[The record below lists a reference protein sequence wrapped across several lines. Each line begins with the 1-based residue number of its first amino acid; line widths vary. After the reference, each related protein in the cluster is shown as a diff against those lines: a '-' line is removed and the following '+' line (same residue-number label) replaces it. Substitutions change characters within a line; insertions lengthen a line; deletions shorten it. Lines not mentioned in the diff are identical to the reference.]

1 MVGWDRIALT
11 KIQKF
16 LGWNTLFYKL
26 LLVKIVKKLVGSSIQ
41 ILNSRSE
48 SRSSTQIPTL
58 QYIVSHTVYILCSA
72 LGPQFLFLSSQG
84 YKSWPSYLT
93 EYNFPGGLFSISDK
107 TLSCSLVWW
116 NQSLWFACSLALAL
130 LLLQY
135 IQYAK
140 ISFGSSHLTFCYPF
154 SIIYCNFL
162 LLVLSSNFLFLV
174 LSSTVTFCSRSS
186 YLTFA
191 PGPLI

>member
-130 LLLQY
+130 LLLHY
-135 IQYAK
+135 IQYA
-140 ISFGSSHLTFCYPF
+140 IFVIDIVH
-154 SIIYCNFL
+154 N
-162 LLVLSSNFLFLV
+162 LLVYGIVSHIK
-174 LSSTVTFCSRSS
+174 S
-186 YLTFA
+186 YLGNLSFMIEIQNTPIYPP
-191 PGPLI
+191 PGVWRFQEK

>member
-107 TLSCSLVWW
+107 NALWLSRVVKPISLV
-116 NQSLWFACSLALAL
+116 C
-130 LLLQY
+130 
-135 IQYAK
+135 
-140 ISFGSSHLTFCYPF
+140 
-154 SIIYCNFL
+154 
-162 LLVLSSNFLFLV
+162 LFLGIG
-174 LSSTVTFCSRSS
+174 T
-186 YLTFA
+186 A
-191 PGPLI
+191 PFTYSMQFL